1 MSERTAASDRHETFD
16 ELVASLHTLRIEA
29 GSVTYDELAARITQH
44 RQKTGMDPA
53 AARVARSTVYDAFRT
68 GRSRINADLVA
79 DIVTALGE
87 DSAAANEWRLRC
99 LRARLA
105 QSHGRATVPVPN
117 VVPHASSVPD
127 PSIPSRTSVVPHASV
142 IPLESHDLRHSA
154 GPVIVALV
162 MVASL
167 GVNLFG
173 NAASARLDAPLF
185 LDMIG
190 TAIVSIAFGPWYGA
204 SVALSTNLLAGL
216 SNGSQALPFVAVNVV
231 GALVWGYG
239 VRSWRMGRT
248 PLRFFS
254 LNLLAALACTLTAL
268 PILALNGMIV
278 DSAAGGLF
286 AAVQGP
292 GISLWGAVFVSN
304 LAVSVGDKLIAGY
317 LALALAVM
325 LARHAAVYLAVQ
337 RPPMLWESARAR
349 EAPQPAVTTS
359 SESTGQRVT

>member
-1 MSERTAASDRHETFD
+1 MIERTAASDRHETFD
-16 ELVASLHTLRIEA
+16 ELVAALHTLRIEA
-29 GSVTYDELAARITQH
+29 GSVTYDELAARITQR
-44 RQKTGMDPA
+44 RQESGMDPA

-68 GRSRINADLVA
+68 GRSRINAELVA

-87 DSAAANEWRLRC
+87 DSAAANDWRLRC

-105 QSHGRATVPVPN
+105 QAPGRVTVL
-117 VVPHASSVPD
+117 VPHESAVSS
-127 PSIPSRTSVVPHASV
+127 PSVAPRTTDVPHASV
-142 IPLESHDLRHSA
+142 MALESHDPRHSA

-167 GVNLFG
+167 GLNLFG
-173 NAASARLDAPLF
+173 NAASARLSAPLF

-239 VRSWRMGRT
+239 VRSWGLGRT

-254 LNLLAALACTLTAL
+254 LNLLAALACTLTAV
-268 PILALNGMIV
+268 PILAVNGLIV

-292 GISLWGAVFVSN
+292 GVSLLGAVLVSN

-317 LALALAVM
+317 LALAIAVV
-325 LARHAAVYLAVQ
+325 LARHAALHLAVQ
-337 RPPMLWESARAR
+337 RPPVLWEPARSR
-349 EAPQPAVTTS
+349 EAPHPAVTTS
-359 SESTGQRVT
+359 SMSTGRRVT